1 MTIQNTDSLTIH
13 LTINNK
19 QETLAAGTIVSQLLS
34 EKNMKAR
41 SAVWINGRQ
50 LLQSEYDQ
58 WTLQEGDQV
67 KLLRILAGG

>member
-1 MTIQNTDSLTIH
+1 MTIT

-19 QETLAAGTIVSQLLS
+19 QETLAAGITVSQLLTD
-34 EKNMKAR
+34 KNRKAR

-58 WTLQEGDQV
+58 WILQEGDQV